1 MTVSEQR
8 DLIVAKLRRGEQIR
22 QAGYREKALK
32 LFPHVCGRCTRD
44 FEGKKLRELTVHHKD
59 HDHHNSP
66 PDGSNW

>member
-32 LFPHVCGRCTRD
+32 LFPHVCGRCTLCILFLPAVRAP
-44 FEGKKLRELTVHHKD
+44 GW
-59 HDHHNSP
+59 P
-66 PDGSNW
+66 G